1 MIEITLVHAH
11 RQIDLLVPAAVRFDR
26 LRQLIQDAF
35 AAKGTVLPDGFSFAL
50 DDKALAVSGYDF
62 ITSFGIGNGDRLQ
75 IVTGTG
81 NAQ

>member
-26 LRQLIQDAF
+26 LRQLIRDAF

-50 DDKALAVSGYDF
+50 DDKALAVSGHDF
-62 ITSFGIGNGDRLQ
+62 ISSFGIGNGDRLQ
-75 IVTGTG
+75 IVT
-81 NAQ
+81 